1 MKITTDYDEKKLED
15 FLQSHPKSHF
25 MQSFEW
31 TRVKANW
38 KHEFVVAYDDK
49 DNIIGAMMVLIRKVP
64 GLPYTLM
71 YSPRGP
77 VCDVY
82 NLELMQGLINKVR
95 ELAKKYKVSTSAV
108 NKHCRLEKW
117 VEKKE
122 EKKKEI
128 DKEVA
133 EKTKKSVIDKK
144 VAANEKHNELFSKG
158 LEVAE
163 LLLNQY
169 LSELHEGKKK
179 TKASAYNLDFV
190 MKAIANAQKG
200 QRLSVN
206 IDKEETVTKT
216 EPELRIINGIDIND
230 I

>member
-1 MKITTDYDEKKLED
+1 MRNDWIKIKNYYIHHEISLE
-15 FLQSHPKSHF
+15 
-25 MQSFEW
+25 
-31 TRVKANW
+31 
-38 KHEFVVAYDDK
+38 
-49 DNIIGAMMVLIRKVP
+49 
-64 GLPYTLM
+64 
-71 YSPRGP
+71 
-77 VCDVY
+77 
-82 NLELMQGLINKVR
+82 

-200 QRLSVN
+200 QRLSLN

-216 EPELRIINGIDIND
+216 EPELRIINGIDINN

>member
-1 MKITTDYDEKKLED
+1 M
-15 FLQSHPKSHF
+15 
-25 MQSFEW
+25 SFEYI
-31 TRVKANW
+31 T
-38 KHEFVVAYDDK
+38 DK
-49 DNIIGAMMVLIRKVP
+49 DVKK
-64 GLPYTLM
+64 TLSKDEVQQLAERISSDFDN
-71 YSPRGP
+71 YNSRRRQ
-77 VCDVY
+77 
-82 NLELMQGLINKVR
+82 NLEQSEELIN
-95 ELAKKYKVSTSAV
+95 EIFF
-108 NKHCRLEKW
+108 
-117 VEKKE
+117 KKE
-122 EKKKEI
+122 F
-128 DKEVA
+128 
-133 EKTKKSVIDKK
+133 TKKSVIDKK

-200 QRLSVN
+200 QRLSLN